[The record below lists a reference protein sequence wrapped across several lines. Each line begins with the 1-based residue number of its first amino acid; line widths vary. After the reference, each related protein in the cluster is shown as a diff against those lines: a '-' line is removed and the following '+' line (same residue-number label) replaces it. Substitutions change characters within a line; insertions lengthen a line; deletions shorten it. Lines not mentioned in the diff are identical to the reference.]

1 MEMYHAIIDNTTF
14 SAPFRMSRQDRLMQG
29 IIPPLLTPLLD
40 WKTLDVAGLENL
52 IERLLAGGVHG
63 LFLLGTCGEGPSLDG
78 AMRREIIDRVS
89 RLVAG
94 RVPFLTAISD
104 TSILESLRLAEY
116 AAEKGATG
124 LVLSPPYY
132 HPITQDDLKRYLF
145 RVAEHVPI
153 PTLLYNIPSHTKTC
167 LELDTLAAALE
178 HPKFVGL
185 KDSSGDLD
193 YFGKAA
199 QIINR
204 RNDLTLLMGP
214 EHLLAPAMKLG
225 GHGGIP
231 GGAHLLPKLFV
242 NIYNAV
248 LRGEERLV
256 ETLQRRV
263 MDLDT
268 LYGGF
273 YGASFLANM
282 KCALS
287 FLGVCAGEFAEP
299 FHALPTERIPHVA
312 AQLDKLGIDAQTLE

>member
-1 MEMYHAIIDNTTF
+1 MNGQNRF
-14 SAPFRMSRQDRLMQG
+14 MQG
-29 IIPPLLTPLLD
+29 IVPPLLTPLLD

-52 IERLLAGGVHG
+52 VERLLAGGVHG
-63 LFLLGTCGEGPSLDG
+63 LFLLGTCGEGVSIDTVMKRG
-78 AMRREIIDRVS
+78 IIDRVS
-89 RLVAG
+89 RQVAG

-104 TSILESLRLAEY
+104 TSIIESLRLAEY
-116 AAEKGATG
+116 AAEKGSAG

-145 RVAEHVPI
+145 QVAEHVSL

-185 KDSSGDLD
+185 KDSSGDMD

-199 QIINR
+199 QLMAHR
-204 RNDLTLLMGP
+204 TDLTLLIGP
-214 EHLLAPAMKLG
+214 EHLLVPAMKLG

-231 GGAHLLPKLFV
+231 GGANLLPKLFV

-248 LRGEERLV
+248 LQGEESLV
-256 ETLQRRV
+256 ETLERRL
-263 MDLDT
+263 MNLDE

-273 YGASFLANM
+273 YGATFLGNM

-287 FLGVCAGEFAEP
+287 ILGICAGEFAEP
-299 FHALPTERIPHVA
+299 LHALPTERIPHVTA
-312 AQLDKLGIDAQTLE
+312 HLDKLGITVQTLE